1 MGVSADCRAEDREG
15 WAVWWAELVRRE
27 QIERRTKCVEH
38 LGGEVARQV
47 VPDDVPLSAPG
58 HRRDLAEYPQV
69 VAGRRTAAVD
79 DHSDIAGGKFG
90 CLERADDLEAGW
102 IAETHK
108 NALGLASGARRQHA
122 RLSLCDRTMIDYLLG
137 SYESLPAP
145 HMRRPRWVRGRADL
159 PAETARAGVRQERA
173 RHESTH

>member
-1 MGVSADCRAEDREG
+1 
-15 WAVWWAELVRRE
+15 
-27 QIERRTKCVEH
+27 
-38 LGGEVARQV
+38 
-47 VPDDVPLSAPG
+47 
-58 HRRDLAEYPQV
+58 
-69 VAGRRTAAVD
+69 
-79 DHSDIAGGKFG
+79 
-90 CLERADDLEAGW
+90 
-102 IAETHK
+102 
-108 NALGLASGARRQHA
+108 LGLARGARRQHA